1 MSDTK
6 KSISQDRKRTNVLH
20 TQELALIAY
29 LVERMPRWVTSN
41 MLTTIGLCGNLL
53 VALFMLLGALTGESC
68 WLLLTPLGF
77 AINWFGDSLDGRL
90 AYYRGKPRKWF
101 GFCLDIVVDWIGIVA
116 IGLGYYSYVAPEW
129 KLVGFIFVALYGAEM
144 IISQLR
150 YKVTDRYSIDSG
162 LLGPTEVRIILAL
175 LFSSEYFFPGSIQWI
190 GLAISVVL
198 LIAFLSDFA
207 GLLALANERDAATRL
222 EQKEEHSSES

>member
-53 VALFMLLGALTGESC
+53 VALFMLLGALTGESW

-129 KLVGFIFVALYGAEM
+129 KLIGFIFVALYGAEM

-198 LIAFLSDFA
+198 LIAFLTDFA
-207 GLLALANERDAATRL
+207 GLLALANERDAAARL
-222 EQKEEHSSES
+222 EQKEKHSSES

>member
-53 VALFMLLGALTGESC
+53 VALFMLLGALTSESW

-198 LIAFLSDFA
+198 LIAFLTDFA
-207 GLLALANERDAATRL
+207 DLLALANERDAAARL
-222 EQKEEHSSES
+222 EQKEKHSSES

>member
-53 VALFMLLGALTGESC
+53 VALFMLLGALTSESW

-129 KLVGFIFVALYGAEM
+129 KLVGFIFVSLYGAEM

-198 LIAFLSDFA
+198 LIAFLTDFT
-207 GLLALANERDAATRL
+207 GLLALANERDAAARL
-222 EQKEEHSSES
+222 EQKEKHSSES

>member
-53 VALFMLLGALTGESC
+53 VALFMLLGALTGESW

-207 GLLALANERDAATRL
+207 GLLALANERDAAVRL
-222 EQKEEHSSES
+222 EQKEKHSSES

>member
-53 VALFMLLGALTGESC
+53 VALFMLLGALTSESW

-116 IGLGYYSYVAPEW
+116 IGLGYYSYVASEW

-190 GLAISVVL
+190 GLAISVIL
-198 LIAFLSDFA
+198 LIAFLTDFT
-207 GLLALANERDAATRL
+207 GLLALANERDAAARL
-222 EQKEEHSSES
+222 EQKEKHSSES

>member
-53 VALFMLLGALTGESC
+53 VALFMLLGALTGESW

-207 GLLALANERDAATRL
+207 GLLALANERDAAVRL

>member
-20 TQELALIAY
+20 SQELALIAY

-53 VALFMLLGALTGESC
+53 VALFMLLGALTGESW

-198 LIAFLSDFA
+198 LIAFLTDFA
-207 GLLALANERDAATRL
+207 GLLALANERDATARL
-222 EQKEEHSSES
+222 EQKEKHSSES

>member
-53 VALFMLLGALTGESC
+53 VALFMLLGALTGESW

-198 LIAFLSDFA
+198 LIAFLTDFA
-207 GLLALANERDAATRL
+207 GLLALANERDAAARL
-222 EQKEEHSSES
+222 EQKEKHSSES

>member
-29 LVERMPRWVTSN
+29 LVERIPRWVTSN

-53 VALFMLLGALTGESC
+53 VALFMLLGALTGESW

-101 GFCLDIVVDWIGIVA
+101 VFCLDIVVDWIGIVA

-198 LIAFLSDFA
+198 LIAFLTDFA
-207 GLLALANERDAATRL
+207 GLLALANERDAAARL
-222 EQKEEHSSES
+222 EQKEKHSSES

>member
-53 VALFMLLGALTGESC
+53 VALFMLLGALTGESW

-90 AYYRGKPRKWF
+90 AYYRSKPRKWF

-116 IGLGYYSYVAPEW
+116 IGLGYYSYVVPEW

-150 YKVTDRYSIDSG
+150 YKVTDRCSIDSG

-198 LIAFLSDFA
+198 LIAFLTDFA
-207 GLLALANERDAATRL
+207 GLLALANERDAAARL
-222 EQKEEHSSES
+222 EQKEKHSSES

>member
-29 LVERMPRWVTSN
+29 LVERIPRWVTSN

-53 VALFMLLGALTGESC
+53 VALFMLLGALTGESW

-198 LIAFLSDFA
+198 LIAFLTDFA
-207 GLLALANERDAATRL
+207 GLLALANERDAAARL
-222 EQKEEHSSES
+222 EQKEKHSSES

>member
-41 MLTTIGLCGNLL
+41 MLTSIGLCGNLL
-53 VALFMLLGALTGESC
+53 VALFMLLGALAGESW

-198 LIAFLSDFA
+198 LIAFLTDFA
-207 GLLALANERDAATRL
+207 GLLTLANERDAAARL
-222 EQKEEHSSES
+222 EQKEKRSSES

>member
-20 TQELALIAY
+20 AQELALIAY

-53 VALFMLLGALTGESC
+53 VALFMLLGALTGESW

-101 GFCLDIVVDWIGIVA
+101 GFSLDIVVDWIGIVA

-198 LIAFLSDFA
+198 LITFLTDFA
-207 GLLALANERDAATRL
+207 GLLALANERDAAARL
-222 EQKEEHSSES
+222 EQKEKHSSES

>member
-53 VALFMLLGALTGESC
+53 VALFMLLGALTGESW

-101 GFCLDIVVDWIGIVA
+101 GFSLDIVVDWIGIVA

-198 LIAFLSDFA
+198 LIAFLTDFT
-207 GLLALANERDAATRL
+207 GLLALANERDAAVRL
-222 EQKEEHSSES
+222 EQQEEHSSES